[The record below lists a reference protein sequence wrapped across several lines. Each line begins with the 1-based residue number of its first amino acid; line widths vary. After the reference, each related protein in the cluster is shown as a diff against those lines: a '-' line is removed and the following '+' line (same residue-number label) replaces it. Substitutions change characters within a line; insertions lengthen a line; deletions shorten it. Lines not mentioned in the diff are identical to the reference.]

1 MVSFW
6 PWKGDDSSPA
16 SFEKA
21 LSTLSNRITKTNT
34 KLDSLRQSSRRFSA
48 LWTLY
53 TSFAY
58 LLCTV
63 VLILVVGWREWG
75 VLEYAGVVGGPAF
88 IYLVRTAIQ
97 TAYNFRIAKVQTQSD
112 GLQKQRDTTIEKL
125 KAATKYN
132 TTQELLQKYGGT
144 PQSKEKSARDNSQKN
159 TPRKTNSP
167 AAGQARTGFVPPP
180 TANIPGRN
188 QPVSLPGTPQSATP
202 RSRNQNAPNG
212 PFSASAAAA
221 PWQKSSSSPM
231 DPSADFAPNAFSAA
245 RQYAQPGQGPKWYDR
260 LMDVILG
267 EDETLPRN
275 RLALICHQCRLV
287 NGQAPPGVQTLE
299 AVGKWRCAGCK
310 AMNGHENEGVKLLE
324 KIKEQAVAPEKG
336 REVVED
342 HRLGATT
349 AESDTRKETA
359 DEESGDEQQD
369 NNDGQDTPSSDGES
383 EEERFRSGGDAT
395 GAHEQ
400 TGTTRRRS
408 SRVKKKAE
416 S

>member
-1 MVSFW
+1 ME
-6 PWKGDDSSPA
+6 A

-58 LLCTV
+58 LLCSV

-75 VLEYAGVVGGPAF
+75 VLEYAGVVGGPVL

-97 TAYNFRIAKVQTQSD
+97 TAYNFRIAKVQAQSD

-144 PQSKEKSARDNSQKN
+144 PQSKEKSARDSSQQN
-159 TPRKTNSP
+159 NPRKTNAP
-167 AAGQARTGFVPPP
+167 AAGQVRTGFVPPP

-188 QPVSLPGTPQSATP
+188 QPISLPGTPQNATP
-202 RSRNQNAPNG
+202 SSRDKYAQNG
-212 PFSASAAAA
+212 PFSASAAVA
-221 PWQKSSSSPM
+221 PWQKSSSPV
-231 DPSADFAPNAFSAA
+231 DPSANFAPNAFSAA
-245 RQYAQPGQGPKWYDR
+245 PQYAQPGQGPKWYDR

-275 RLALICHQCRLV
+275 RLALICHHCRLV
-287 NGQAPPGVQTLE
+287 NGQAPPGVQTLD
-299 AVGKWRCAGCK
+299 AVGKWRCAGCNT
-310 AMNGHENEGVKLLE
+310 MNGHENEGVKLLE

-336 REVVED
+336 TEVVNP
-342 HRLGATT
+342 TT
-349 AESDTRKETA
+349 ESDPQEENA
-359 DEESGDEQQD
+359 DEDSGDERQD
-369 NNDGQDTPSSDGES
+369 DDGQDTPSSDGES
-383 EEERFRSGGDAT
+383 EEERPRSSGAAT
-395 GAHEQ
+395 GVHE
-400 TGTTRRRS
+400 TTDTTRRRS
-408 SRVKKKAE
+408 SRVMKKKK
-416 S
+416 SKG

>member
-6 PWKGDDSSPA
+6 PWKVSHILLGDDSSPA

-58 LLCTV
+58 LLCSV

-75 VLEYAGVVGGPAF
+75 VLEYMGVVGGPVL

-97 TAYNFRIAKVQTQSD
+97 TAYNFRIAKVQAQSD
-112 GLQKQRDTTIEKL
+112 GLQKQRDATIEKL

-144 PQSKEKSARDNSQKN
+144 PQSKEKSAGGNSQKN
-159 TPRKTNSP
+159 TPRKMNSP
-167 AAGQARTGFVPPP
+167 GAGQLRTGFIPPP

-188 QPVSLPGTPQSATP
+188 QPNSLPGTPQRPTP
-202 RSRNQNAPNG
+202 NFKNQNAHNG
-212 PFSASAAAA
+212 QFSASTAVA
-221 PWQKSSSSPM
+221 PWQESSSPL

-245 RQYAQPGQGPKWYDR
+245 PQYAQPGQGPKWYDR
-260 LMDVILG
+260 LMDVVLG

-287 NGQAPPGVQTLE
+287 NGQAPPGVQRLE
-299 AVGKWRCAGCK
+299 AVGKWRCAGCNT
-310 AMNGHENEGVKLLE
+310 MNGHENEGVKLLKE
-324 KIKEQAVAPEKG
+324 IKEQAAAPEKG
-336 REVVED
+336 TEVAD
-342 HRLGATT
+342 LGVTT
-349 AESDTRKETA
+349 IESDASKENA
-359 DEESGDEQQD
+359 DEEDTGDEQRYHD
-369 NNDGQDTPSSDGES
+369 SQDTPSSES
-383 EEERFRSGGDAT
+383 EEEEQRPSGETT
-395 GAHEQ
+395 GAH
-400 TGTTRRRS
+400 GKADTTRRRS
-408 SRVKKKAE
+408 SRVKKKPKG
-416 S
+416 